1 MDVLKNIFG
10 GGSPDN
16 YEQRAQQYQ
25 QGYQNGQGQYA
36 DVDPNDVYDR
46 YQRTMQH
53 APPEVVQQAHEEAF
67 GRLPLDQRQQIV
79 DQFRQA
85 HNDPNQPFQ
94 YPHMS
99 GGPQDYD
106 PRQMG
111 GMMRQA
117 QRQQPDLLQGMLGQ
131 GGALSNPLAKMAMA
145 GVAAIAAQRLMGG
158 QQGGGGGLLGNILGQ
173 R

>member
-1 MDVLKNIFG
+1 MD
-10 GGSPDN
+10 PH
-16 YEQRAQQYQ
+16 
-25 QGYQNGQGQYA
+25 
-36 DVDPNDVYDR
+36 DVYDR
-46 YQRTMQH
+46 YQRTVQH
-53 APPEVVQQAHEEAF
+53 APPEVLQQAHEEAF
-67 GRLPLDQRQQIV
+67 SRLALDQRQQIV

-94 YPHMS
+94 YPQMS

-131 GGALSNPLAKMAMA
+131 GGALSNPLAKMAMV

-158 QQGGGGGLLGNILGQ
+158 QQGGGGGLLGGILGQ